1 MHLSSQPTR
10 LHQNTHSV
18 DTTSRLSSLVC
29 PLPTTQRS
37 QYFPERSHF
46 SSSVPLLPNRQG
58 VVKLESILAMPTRT
72 LPSSGI
78 HHQPEQALSNAL
90 LPPTRTAPNHTHS
103 ICASDRYP
111 TNSAFGR
118 DGCTTLPHSLV
129 PAQACVA
136 FNTGTTSAHLPNYQP
151 VSTTPSLLSWT
162 TLPPAT
168 PPRREA
174 QWHCGDGGGPAT
186 ILPDT
191 GTVSPW
197 KHVGIQ
203 TYSTATQTSPIQ
215 PFPRTT
221 PTPQSP
227 QASVTDGGSVEGCPQ
242 MKHVQLQ
249 ACVGSDYTSLT
260 QPATPQRCNS
270 PREPPVSSRTLV
282 LSREKNGT
290 TAPDASLQSAG
301 AQLKPHNCDQL
312 LPSKI
317 KVTNSAEAT
326 STVEGQIDSL
336 VTTALLN
343 AQETVHAIKALSN
356 VNNSIMNASVYNSGV
371 ASSRR
376 SDVHERFENA
386 ISHVSA
392 DSDSEDID
400 DR

>member
-1 MHLSSQPTR
+1 
-10 LHQNTHSV
+10 
-18 DTTSRLSSLVC
+18 
-29 PLPTTQRS
+29 
-37 QYFPERSHF
+37 
-46 SSSVPLLPNRQG
+46 
-58 VVKLESILAMPTRT
+58 MPTRT

-78 HHQPEQALSNAL
+78 HHQPEQASSNTL
-90 LPPTRTAPNHTHS
+90 LPSTCSVPEHTHS
-103 ICASDRYP
+103 ISASDRYP
-111 TNSAFGR
+111 TGSVFDR
-118 DGCTTLPHSLV
+118 DGYTARPHSLV
-129 PAQACVA
+129 PAQTCVA
-136 FNTGTTSAHLPNYQP
+136 FNTGTTSAHPPNYQR
-151 VSTTPSLLSWT
+151 VDTTPSLLSWT

-168 PPRREA
+168 PPATPPKREA
-174 QWHCGDGGGPAT
+174 QCQSGDVGGPAT

-197 KHVGIQ
+197 KHAGIQ

-242 MKHVQLQ
+242 MKHVQVQ
-249 ACVGSDYTSLT
+249 ACVGSDYASLS
-260 QPATPQRCNS
+260 QPTTTQRCNS
-270 PREPPVSSRTLV
+270 PREPPISSRTSA
-282 LSREKNGT
+282 LSREKDGAM
-290 TAPDASLQSAG
+290 APDASLQSAG
-301 AQLKPHNCDQL
+301 AWLNPHNCDLL
-312 LPSKI
+312 LPSKM

-343 AQETVHAIKALSN
+343 AQETVHAIRALSN
-356 VNNSIMNASVYNSGV
+356 VNNSIVNASVYSSGV

-376 SDVHERFENA
+376 SDIHGRFENA